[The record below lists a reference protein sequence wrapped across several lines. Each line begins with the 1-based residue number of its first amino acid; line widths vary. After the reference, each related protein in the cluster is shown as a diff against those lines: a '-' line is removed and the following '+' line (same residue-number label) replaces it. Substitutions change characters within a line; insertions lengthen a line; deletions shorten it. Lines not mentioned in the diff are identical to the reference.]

1 MNASALVSG
10 KALRTTRIILRCLSL
25 ALLLGSLGSSLA
37 QARNLHTEAIAGIY
51 VGEELALLQERIGR
65 PRRRSKVLYDSSDH
79 CQVQVLFYERIGVE
93 VEVCK
98 RRGEWTVRSLRLTED
113 SAAKTSS
120 LCQLGDTLVRAREIY
135 PSLMD
140 VGGGIW
146 AIEDRTHNLAL
157 QLLVEDG
164 HVVEITL
171 IRPPGEPR
179 GRILRRSGYR

>member
-65 PRRRSKVLYDSSDH
+65 PRRRSKVLYDSSDR